1 MKKTSKPVPKTTARK
16 AAATK
21 QPAAK
26 PKAIAKPSTNTFMKK
41 ATKPANAP
49 KLAPTRP
56 ATNPSAAKP
65 KAMAK
70 SSTKPKPREAE
81 GQAELAGVVAQL
93 AQSAEKLGQAAN
105 RLTEA
110 ANGLAEATI
119 RKPHTPEGQNDTF
132 KTLSESLTERAASE
146 EYAEVADVAEST
158 SPEQPAETTDG
169 TKDE

>member
-1 MKKTSKPVPKTTARK
+1 MKKTSKPAPKTSAKK
-16 AAATK
+16 ALVAK
-21 QPAAK
+21 QSAAK
-26 PKAIAKPSTNTFMKK
+26 PKATAKPSTSTLMKK

-56 ATNPSAAKP
+56 TTNPLAAKST
-65 KAMAK
+65 ATAK
-70 SSTKPKPREAE
+70 SSPKPNPREAQ

-93 AQSAEKLGQAAN
+93 AQSAEKLVQAAN

-110 ANGLAEATI
+110 ANGLAATI

-132 KTLSESLTERAASE
+132 KTLSESLIERAASE
-146 EYAEVADVAEST
+146 EYTEVADVPAT
-158 SPEQPAETTDG
+158 SPEQPAETIDG